1 MPSVHRISSEAE
13 HAIAGARVSLAD
25 EARGAERHFVLALEL
40 AIGRDLEVNER
51 SRHMRAERCRPERQQ
66 MKHRIVIVSEPRQ
79 MHQLAGR
86 PVPDGDLLLV
96 CLVHALQLAK
106 PFCVQ

>member
-40 AIGRDLEVNER
+40 AIGRDLKVNEIG
-51 SRHMRAERCRPERQQ
+51 RA
-66 MKHRIVIVSEPRQ
+66 HV
-79 MHQLAGR
+79 
-86 PVPDGDLLLV
+86 
-96 CLVHALQLAK
+96 
-106 PFCVQ
+106 